1 MGNIRIGV
9 VDDHVI
15 IRRGL
20 RLMLEEAPEEFALV
34 GEATNAEQALSL
46 VEKQQPQ
53 VVLMDINL
61 EGPVDG
67 IEVTRT
73 IKKRWPD
80 VQIIM
85 ITMNEETEKIRRA
98 IEAGASGYLL
108 KDVDAHTLADSIRTV
123 MAGGSAINPR
133 VSRRILTELVGMSAR
148 PAPPPT
154 PAGLSDR
161 ERQVLG
167 LLFEGKSNQ
176 EIGESLC
183 ITEKTVKAHMTSL
196 LRKLGVKDRT
206 QAVLYAMKHNLI
218 EPR

>member
-1 MGNIRIGV
+1 MAEIRIAV
-9 VDDHVI
+9 IDDHLI

-20 RLMLEEAPEEFALV
+20 RLMLDEYPEFQLV
-34 GEATNAEQALSL
+34 GEAVNGEAAIAL
-46 VEKQQPQ
+46 VERTSPH

-61 EGPVDG
+61 EGAMDG

-73 IKKRWPD
+73 IKKRWPE

-98 IEAGASGYLL
+98 IEVGASGYLL
-108 KDVDAHTLADSIRTV
+108 KDVDSRTLADSIRTV
-123 MAGGSAINPR
+123 LNGGSAINPK
-133 VSRRILTELVGMSAR
+133 VSRRILDELVGMSAR
-148 PAPPPT
+148 PSPQPS
-154 PAGLSDR
+154 AGLSDR
-161 ERQVLG
+161 ERQVLS

-176 EIGESLC
+176 EIGDALC

-206 QAVLYAMKHNLI
+206 QAVLYAMKNNLV
-218 EPR
+218 EPRT